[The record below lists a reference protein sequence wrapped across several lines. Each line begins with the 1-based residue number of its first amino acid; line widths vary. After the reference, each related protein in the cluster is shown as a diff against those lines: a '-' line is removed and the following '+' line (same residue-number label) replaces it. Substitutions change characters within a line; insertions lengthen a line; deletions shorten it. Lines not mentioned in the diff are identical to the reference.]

1 MINNRKLGDS
11 EQVMEILN
19 RYGGST
25 NIVIISRIKGK
36 IREDFLR
43 QTLDLLQCIHP
54 RLNSRI
60 VGSLDALSF
69 TNEEIRQIP
78 LTLVV
83 HTENKHWQDVALEEL
98 NKAIDSS
105 KVLLRCIL
113 IYNKTEINTTYL
125 ITTIHHGIADGLSCI
140 RLQSELL
147 KYYKMIASG
156 DSIDR
161 AYSLPAIPSLD
172 ELLPQWMMGIA
183 GVINGALFLFNLT
196 LKMALYQPET
206 LEHEKDAPLE
216 SRRCSMTHRFLEK
229 EVTQKLV
236 KLCHQENTTVH
247 GALCAAILITV
258 AERIRAGNTR
268 KINTSCRSFLDL
280 RRRLEPV
287 VPHENMGSLAS
298 FLTSFHT
305 LTPQLLFWDL
315 ARDVT
320 QQIQCGLREKDFFK
334 SLRMG
339 RKIIEYYLD
348 HPDDTSLTI
357 SVTNLGRLNI
367 PEVYGDFELE
377 EIIFVPSNVI
387 FGRVFTAAVST
398 FKDKM
403 TLNFLVSKPS
413 ISQETME
420 IIANGVI
427 NCLVEVCE
435 EKVVRAVQ

>member
-19 RYGGST
+19 RYGVSA
-25 NIVIISRIKGK
+25 NIVIISRIKGR
-36 IREDFLR
+36 IREDLLG

-60 VGSLDALSF
+60 IGSLDALSF
-69 TNEEIRQIP
+69 TSEGIQKIP
-78 LTLVV
+78 LTMVV
-83 HTENKHWQDVALEEL
+83 QTENKQWQDVALEEV
-98 NKAIDSS
+98 NNTIDSR
-105 KVLLRCIL
+105 KVLLRCII
-113 IYNKTEINTTYL
+113 IYNETEINTTYL
-125 ITTIHHGIADGLSCI
+125 ITTIHHAIADGLSCI
-140 RLQSELL
+140 ELQSEIL
-147 KYYKMIASG
+147 KSYKMLASG
-156 DSIDR
+156 NSIDR

-172 ELLPQWMMGIA
+172 ELLPQWMMGIS

-196 LKMALYQPET
+196 LKMALYQPEI
-206 LEHEKDAPLE
+206 LEHEEDVPLE
-216 SRRCSMTHRFLEK
+216 SRRCSMTHRFLDK

-258 AERIRAGNTR
+258 ADRIRAGKIR
-268 KINTSCRSFLDL
+268 KINTSCRSFVDL

-287 VPHENMGSLAS
+287 VPNENMGTFAS

-320 QQIQCGLREKDFFK
+320 QQIKFGLKKKEFFK
-334 SLRMG
+334 SLRMV

-348 HPDDTSLTI
+348 HPDDASLTI

-377 EIIFVPSNVI
+377 EINFVPSNVI
-387 FGRVFTAAVST
+387 FGKVFTAAVST

-427 NCLVEVCE
+427 NCLVDVCE
-435 EKVVRAVQ
+435 EKVVRAVR